1 MDQVTKILVTI
12 VIENNK
18 NQTVKKI
25 TQGIEKQFS
34 QSQFNNVKLVS
45 VKEFK

>member
-1 MDQVTKILVTI
+1 MDQVTKILITV
-12 VIENNK
+12 VIEKNQ

-45 VKEFK
+45 VEESK